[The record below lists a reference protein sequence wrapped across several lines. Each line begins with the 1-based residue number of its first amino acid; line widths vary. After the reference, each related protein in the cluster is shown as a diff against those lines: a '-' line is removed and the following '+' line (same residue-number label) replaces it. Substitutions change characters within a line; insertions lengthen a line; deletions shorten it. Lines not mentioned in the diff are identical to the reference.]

1 MLPTLYGRVRY
12 PLCLGC
18 RCRPMQPMG
27 SRQLARKGMRC
38 NESGGL
44 YGGDVGFL
52 YGPGIPAMLFDFFTG
67 NLADWWHPMTHKLE
81 SAHRSLSVCKHAQKS
96 QSTSNSDLTLAP
108 AARVHS
114 HLFRPPASAERRRAL
129 AGPSRPLQGE
139 SDVAEHR
146 LPQLL
151 THLPQPLPLIR
162 ILGRGGYPHRR
173 GIALH
178 SP

>member
-1 MLPTLYGRVRY
+1 
-12 PLCLGC
+12 
-18 RCRPMQPMG
+18 MG
-27 SRQLARKGMRC
+27 
-38 NESGGL
+38 ESGIPSALGATVGL
-44 YGGDVGFL
+44 SSRWEAGSLPQRVCGAMILGDCTVEMWRF
-52 YGPGIPAMLFDFFTG
+52 YTDPVSPATLIDFFTG

-81 SAHRSLSVCKHAQKS
+81 SAHRSLSVCRQAQKS
-96 QSTSNSDLTLAP
+96 QSMSNSALTLTP
-108 AARVHS
+108 AAPVHS
-114 HLFRPPASAERRRAL
+114 QLFRPPACAKRRRVL

-139 SDVAEHR
+139 GGVAEHR

-162 ILGRGGYPHRR
+162 ILGCGRYPHRR